1 MLSQTENTPSFP
13 PQRRAIR
20 IELTLP
26 VRVEGC
32 DGLESVWSEVTRFQ
46 TISNMGA
53 GFSMQRQLRPGQMI
67 LLTSPIPQTLRHFDH
82 HEPRYRIWSLV
93 RYSNPCKEGFNTG
106 VAFYGKHA
114 PNSFLE
120 NPSRTYDLVG
130 FEGEGLIQIREQVET
145 HSVATEIGEPPKTAP
160 KHSRYLIPVEVI
172 LEISD
177 ASGRVINRETTVSE
191 NISVGGASVFA
202 TSDVNVGDFVRV
214 TFPVF
219 DTSIMAR
226 IRNRRVGDDKM
237 PRLHLEFVDRQLTL
251 EGIE

>member
-32 DGLESVWSEVTRFQ
+32 DGLEAVWSEVTRFQ

-53 GFSMQRQLRPGQMI
+53 GFSLQRELRPGQMI
-67 LLTSPIPQTLRHFDH
+67 LLTSPLPQTLRHFDH

-93 RYSNPCKEGFNTG
+93 RYSNPFKDGFNVG
-106 VAFYGKHA
+106 VAFYGKNA
-114 PNSFLE
+114 PSSFLE

-130 FEGEGLIQIREQVET
+130 FEGEGLIQIRERAET
-145 HSVATEIGEPPKTAP
+145 HGGDLGSGERTQPVA
-160 KHSRYLIPVEVI
+160 KHSRYLIPVEVV
-172 LEISD
+172 LEKID
-177 ASGRVINRETTVSE
+177 ASGRVITRETTVSE

-202 TSDVNVGDFVRV
+202 TTEVNVGDFIRV

-219 DTSIMAR
+219 DTSITAR